1 MLGASLKIPEHGMEQ
16 TGSPLGSLAYFSSS
30 MHWVVASLVAAFFLG
45 LYELCTKHAVNKNA
59 VLPVLFLA
67 NVVSAGIWTT
77 LMLLQQ
83 ASPHALPQI
92 FAVAP
97 LTLHQHAQIALKSF
111 IVACSWVATYFAVK
125 HLPVSISSPI
135 RATAPV
141 WTLFGALLV
150 LGERPTWLELL
161 GVAITIGAFVGLSF
175 AGQREGIAFHRDKW
189 VWWAILGM
197 LFGAVS
203 TLYDKHLLG
212 NQGFD
217 AATVQAWFSI
227 YLALF
232 FLPLALGWKLRLWT
246 RHEFHWRW
254 SIVLL
259 TLALLVS
266 DFLYFNALRDP
277 EALISL
283 VASLRRGNT
292 IVAFIGGFLLFGEV
306 YDRKKVLAVLGVLAG
321 IVITLLG

>member
-1 MLGASLKIPEHGMEQ
+1 
-16 TGSPLGSLAYFSSS
+16 

-45 LYELCTKHAVNKNA
+45 IYELCTKHAVHKNA

-67 NVVSAGIWTT
+67 NVVSAGLWTIA
-77 LMLLQQ
+77 LLVQR
-83 ASPHALPQI
+83 ASPELMPSI
-92 FAVAP
+92 FTVAP
-97 LTLHQHAQIALKSF
+97 LTPIQHAQLALKSF

-125 HLPVSISSPI
+125 HLPVSIASPI
-135 RATAPV
+135 RAMAPV
-141 WTLFGALLV
+141 CTLFGALLV
-150 LGERPTWLELL
+150 LGERPTWLELV
-161 GVAITIGAFVGLSF
+161 GVAITIAAFVGLSF
-175 AGQREGIAFHRDKW
+175 AGQREGIEFHRNKW
-189 VWWAILGM
+189 VWWSMVGM
-197 LFGAVS
+197 LLGAVS

-212 NQGFD
+212 RIGFD

-232 FLPLALGWKLRLWT
+232 FLPLAIGWKLRLWT

-254 SIVLL
+254 SIVFL

-266 DFLYFNALRDP
+266 DFVYFNALRDP

-292 IVAFIGGFLLFGEV
+292 IVAFFGGILFFGEPTN
-306 YDRKKVLAVLGVLAG
+306 RLKILAVLGVLTG

>member
-1 MLGASLKIPEHGMEQ
+1 
-16 TGSPLGSLAYFSSS
+16 

-45 LYELCTKHAVNKNA
+45 IYELCTKHAVHKNA

-67 NVVSAGIWTT
+67 NLVSAGIWTA
-77 LMLLQQ
+77 LILLQR
-83 ASPHALPQI
+83 SHSGLMPELFI
-92 FAVAP
+92 VKP
-97 LTLHQHAQIALKSF
+97 LTVLQHGQIALKSF

-125 HLPVSISSPI
+125 HLPVSIASPI

-141 WTLFGALLV
+141 WTLFGALLI
-150 LGERPTWLELL
+150 LGERPTMMELL
-161 GVAITIGAFVGLSF
+161 GVAITIAAFIGLSF
-175 AGQREGIAFHRDKW
+175 AGQREGIHFHRNKW
-189 VWWAILGM
+189 VWWSVIGM
-197 LFGAVS
+197 LLGAVS

-212 NQGFD
+212 RVGFD

-227 YLALF
+227 YLAIL

-254 SIVLL
+254 SIVFL

-266 DFLYFNALRDP
+266 DFVYFNALRNP
-277 EALISL
+277 EALVSL

-292 IVAFIGGFLLFGEV
+292 VVAFFGGILVFGES
-306 YDRKKVLAVLGVLAG
+306 YDRVKILAVLGVLAG